1 MTWTINIIGVLL
13 LVALFY
19 YRRHSQRKQRNLQS
33 EKGAI
38 FLENVRA
45 NWQKIEINTSN
56 CSVIKYDT
64 QIDKNSP
71 LYQPKHKEESFFD
84 WMNKDNNK
92 VNLVDVARSKFV
104 CNYFQ
109 NGELI
114 KSFSK
119 TVDIDIT
126 VAQFKLKLRDYVN
139 VYVNNHSILDD
150 YYIDLSFLQEEID
163 LQKFNN

>member
-1 MTWTINIIGVLL
+1 MTWTINIIGILL

-19 YRRHSQRKQRNLQS
+19 YRKHSQRKLRDLHS
-33 EKGAI
+33 KSGAI

-45 NWQKIEINTSN
+45 NWEKIEIDTSN

-71 LYQPKHKEESFFD
+71 LHQPQHKEESFFD
-84 WMNKDNNK
+84 WMNKDSKK

-126 VAQFKLKLRDYVN
+126 VAQFKLKLRDCVN
-139 VYVNNHSILDD
+139 VYVNNHSTLDD
-150 YYIDLSFLQEEID
+150 YFIDLSFLQEEID